1 MFHEEEHMNW
11 NPITAAMAFRL
22 TRVVAILVAAAAVL
36 QAADDERIDSL
47 EKAIQAFEEQDRKQA
62 PEPGGVLFLGS
73 SSIRLWDTA
82 RDFPD
87 AKIINRGFGGSQI
100 ADSLHYADRI
110 AIPYR
115 PRLIVFYAGDN
126 DIAAGKSADEV
137 LADVKAFIGKIHSSL
152 PETRITFIA
161 IKPSPLRWKFFDT
174 QCRANELVREFVKS
188 ERRLSYVDVV
198 KPMLGD
204 DGQPRYELFKKDNLH
219 LNEEGYRLWTRLV
232 KPFLDE
238 K

>member
-1 MFHEEEHMNW
+1 MICYSGLRQPMR
-11 NPITAAMAFRL
+11 RL
-22 TRVVAILVAAAAVL
+22 ILSVAILCTVFTSTLVADEAAV
-36 QAADDERIDSL
+36 DSL

-82 RDFPD
+82 KDFAD
-87 AKIINRGFGGSQI
+87 SKIINRGFGGSQI
-100 ADSLHYADRI
+100 ADSVHYADRI
-110 AIPYR
+110 AIPYK

-137 LADVKAFIGKIHSSL
+137 LADFKAFTSKIHASL
-152 PETRITFIA
+152 PETRIAFIA
-161 IKPSPLRWKFFDT
+161 VKPSPMRWKFFDT
-174 QCRANELVREFVKS
+174 QCRANEMVRELVKS
-188 ERRLSYVDVV
+188 ERRLSYIDVV

-204 DGQPRYELFKKDNLH
+204 DGQPRRELFKKDNLH
-219 LNEEGYRLWTRLV
+219 LNDEGYRLWTRLV